1 MTANTGASRWQH
13 LPEGLGAFRHRNF
26 RLFFTGQCISLIG
39 TWMQQVA
46 QSWLVLQLTN
56 DPLALGLV
64 SVAQFLPVMVLG
76 LFGGLAADALPKRN
90 GLLVTQSSS
99 AMLALVLGL
108 LVISGDVQVW
118 QVIVLAALLGTVNAF
133 DMPIRQSFG
142 VEMVGRADVTSA
154 VALNS
159 AVFNGAR
166 IVGPAVAGL
175 LIAIIGLAP
184 CFILNA
190 ASYLAVI
197 VGLLMMRT
205 DELLTPLHERMEHT
219 VGAVMR
225 SLAEGL
231 RYVRRTPSMLL
242 AVTIVG
248 VVSTVALNFQVLMP
262 LAARDLL
269 GGGAITFGLLMAA
282 SGVGSLISAMSM
294 AFGGRPTLGRLLI
307 GAASLGAAT
316 LGMGLS
322 SSLPLSLVLMGVAGW
337 GIIAMAS
344 TTNIIIQL
352 SVPDV
357 LRGRVMSVYT
367 TVFAGS
373 TPIGALFA
381 GGVAATAGVAVALVL
396 GGVLAIAAAIGGLVW
411 VARNDRLSM
420 SAEPALRPL
429 DAGQGAN

>member
-1 MTANTGASRWQH
+1 
-13 LPEGLGAFRHRNF
+13 
-26 RLFFTGQCISLIG
+26 
-39 TWMQQVA
+39 
-46 QSWLVLQLTN
+46 
-56 DPLALGLV
+56 
-64 SVAQFLPVMVLG
+64 
-76 LFGGLAADALPKRN
+76 
-90 GLLVTQSSS
+90 
-99 AMLALVLGL
+99 
-108 LVISGDVQVW
+108 
-118 QVIVLAALLGTVNAF
+118 
-133 DMPIRQSFG
+133 
-142 VEMVGRADVTSA
+142 
-154 VALNS
+154 
-159 AVFNGAR
+159 
-166 IVGPAVAGL
+166 
-175 LIAIIGLAP
+175 
-184 CFILNA
+184 
-190 ASYLAVI
+190 
-197 VGLLMMRT
+197 
-205 DELLTPLHERMEHT
+205 MEHT
-219 VGAVMR
+219 VGAVTR

-381 GGVAATAGVAVALVL
+381 GGVAATAGVAVALAL

-429 DAGQGAN
+429 DAGHGAN